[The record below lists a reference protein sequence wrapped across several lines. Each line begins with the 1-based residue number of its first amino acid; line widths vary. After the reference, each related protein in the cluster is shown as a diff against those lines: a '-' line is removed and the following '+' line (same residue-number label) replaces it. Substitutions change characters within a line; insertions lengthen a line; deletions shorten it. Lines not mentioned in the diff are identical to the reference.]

1 MQRSLTKSIV
11 TLFAVAIVASVA
23 LLFAVFLPADS
34 TRAGAAGTRTV
45 STARDL
51 AIAMVSAEE
60 GDTVQLSA
68 DITFDLTDS
77 GFVSGLYPGAT
88 VNGNLYLAND
98 GPMAAHDQTLDLNG
112 HTLTIKTGNEE
123 CCIQISGMDLK
134 ITSSLPGG
142 EIVGM
147 SSGSLASV
155 TGSGSISV
163 SEVLVRNLDES
174 GGDTNTDAAISADSG
189 STVTIGANV
198 SYDIGS
204 GAAFVSG
211 VTPSGSAQQV
221 EVVTTAT
228 ELATELE

>member
-1 MQRSLTKSIV
+1 MQRSWTKSIV
-11 TLFAVAIVASVA
+11 TLFAVAIVTLVA
-23 LLFAVFLPADS
+23 LLFAVFLSADS

-51 AIAMVSAEE
+51 AIAMVVSAEE

-204 GAAFVSG
+204 PLSFRA
-211 VTPSGSAQQV
+211 
-221 EVVTTAT
+221 
-228 ELATELE
+228 